1 MLTNETLQ
9 QLGWN
14 LVVVDIMMMMM
25 MMMIAKVTTVIL
37 LDPFGPTGRVI
48 DVSTTQQSDWFL
60 IRSQLVGHGMII
72 IQFLIPL
79 IVVIAVVN
87 AAMIHLSR

>member
-9 QLGWN
+9 QLGRN
-14 LVVVDIMMMMM
+14 LIVVVIM

-60 IRSQLVGHGMII
+60 IRSKLIGRGMVI
-72 IQFLIPL
+72 IQFLIL
-79 IVVIAVVN
+79 IVVLVVVN
-87 AAMIHLSR
+87 AAMIH